1 MRVSGVLKARGRN
14 HHCRPSS
21 GHLPFRGLTGLISEG
36 EIASRPV
43 RTPAAPT
50 SDAES
55 KAASLGKSFV
65 SSSVRFQRLAI
76 DDADFIK
83 SVANATPPKPAGLL
97 GEALCFN
104 FALDRCE
111 VFKYPQPRKRT
122 GALSDER

>member
-1 MRVSGVLKARGRN
+1 M
-14 HHCRPSS
+14 
-21 GHLPFRGLTGLISEG
+21 
-36 EIASRPV
+36 

-83 SVANATPPKPAGLL
+83 GVANATPPKPAGLL

-104 FALDRCE
+104 FMLDCRK
-111 VFKYPQPRKRT
+111 VFKYPQPRKRV
-122 GALSDER
+122 GALSDERQPIFGANLLLDLALGGTQTLAGLQTAALEEAR